1 MQNVRIDGVVYR
13 RLKGALNQRPFSAWH
28 RRRDDHPRS
37 FGSSSTMSGELRW
50 FNQTLMGRP
59 RPTSRTAAGDEIESD
74 WREAARVIFQ
84 LSRPRLS
91 ARRP

>member
-37 FGSSSTMSGELRW
+37 FGSS
-50 FNQTLMGRP
+50 
-59 RPTSRTAAGDEIESD
+59 
-74 WREAARVIFQ
+74 
-84 LSRPRLS
+84 
-91 ARRP
+91 